1 MELFIALGIAFAGFL
16 ALKAVFSLY
25 LYASAIYVTYL
36 LIDAYSK
43 HENPYIHMI
52 ETGLNHALV
61 LFKAAITG
69 ITKILN
75 AMPSFDLSTQPKEEK
90 GSIKYDDRLPESSR
104 NLVPHST
111 KDQPTPP
118 QVDVIAVAENPYDSK
133 ETTLKFPV
141 DQNPFAMS
149 DLG

>member
-1 MELFIALGIAFAGFL
+1 MELIIALGIAFAGFL

-52 ETGLNHALV
+52 ETGLNHALA
-61 LFKAAITG
+61 LFKTATTG
-69 ITKILN
+69 ITKTFN
-75 AMPSFDLSTQPKEEK
+75 AMPSFNLSTQPKKEK
-90 GSIKYDDRLPESSR
+90 SSITHDDRIPESSR
-104 NLVPHST
+104 NLVQHST
-111 KDQPTPP
+111 NNQPTTQ
-118 QVDVIAVAENPYDSK
+118 QVNAKDNPYDS
-133 ETTLKFPV
+133 EEMTFKFSS

-149 DLG
+149 DL

>member
-1 MELFIALGIAFAGFL
+1 MELIIALGIAFAGFL

-52 ETGLNHALV
+52 ETGLNHALA
-61 LFKAAITG
+61 LFKTAITG
-69 ITKILN
+69 ITKTFN
-75 AMPSFDLSTQPKEEK
+75 AMPSFNLSTQPKNEK
-90 GSIKYDDRLPESSR
+90 NSFTCDDRISVSSED
-104 NLVPHST
+104 LVQNST
-111 KDQPTPP
+111 KNQITTQ
-118 QVDVIAVAENPYDSK
+118 QVNAKDNPYD
-133 ETTLKFPV
+133 EEMTFKFSSN
-141 DQNPFAMS
+141 QNPFAMS